1 MNPPAESLLKYDHP
15 VLIGKGRPLK
25 VGPQQVRG
33 QSTPVPPPPK
43 SKPTSTDTTKQEI
56 LNAILPPREW
66 TEGTEL
72 WMQQVSS
79 APPIITDVIHLKE
92 LLDTKLPPRQASQT
106 GICSVRRELHSQ
118 CFDELI
124 RQLTINCA
132 ESGLLLS
139 RVRDE
144 SRMNIAAYQT
154 LYESSA
160 AFGMRKA
167 LQSEQGKVDMEKKI
181 TDLDN
186 EKLELK
192 KKLNEL
198 KCQHDANEKR
208 DTERRQIEEKKLV
221 EEIQVLKRS
230 NLQLKVTFQGFI
242 PQKYIFPLHLFL
254 WWMWL

>member
-15 VLIGKGRPLK
+15 VLIRESTDRKSPKGRPLK

-33 QSTPVPPPPK
+33 QS
-43 SKPTSTDTTKQEI
+43 TSTDTTKQEI

-66 TEGTEL
+66 TGGTRL

-79 APPIITDVIHLKE
+79 APSTRTDVIHLGE
-92 LLDTKLPPRQASQT
+92 LLDTKLHQRQPRQI
-106 GICSVRRELHSQ
+106 GICPVSRELYSQ

-124 RQLTINCA
+124 RQMTIRCA
-132 ESGLLLS
+132 ERGRLLS

-144 SRMNIAAYQT
+144 SRMTIATYQT
-154 LYESSA
+154 LYESGV
-160 AFGMRKA
+160 AFSMRKA
-167 LQSEQGKVDMEKKI
+167 LQSELDKVDMQKKS
-181 TDLDN
+181 TDLED

-192 KKLNEL
+192 KQINKV
-198 KCQHDANEKR
+198 KSQCDASEKR
-208 DTERRQIEEKKLV
+208 ETERRQTEEKNHV
-221 EEIQVLKRS
+221 EQIQLLERT

-254 WWMWL
+254 